1 MNTHTHTQQ
10 QMHNKFK
17 ENKQR
22 EKGLVKNEQTNEF
35 RFFLSIGL
43 CLLLLALG
51 MAMAIATAKLSGFDR
66 PDALT
71 LFHAGSLKGL
81 ATGVPMAQILIAPAQ
96 LGMVIIPL
104 MIFHQLQLII
114 HTMVANRQGATVG
127 AEPNAL
133 H

>member
-1 MNTHTHTQQ
+1 MAAT
-10 QMHNKFK
+10 
-17 ENKQR
+17 
-22 EKGLVKNEQTNEF
+22 
-35 RFFLSIGL
+35 
-43 CLLLLALG
+43 
-51 MAMAIATAKLSGFDR
+51 AMAIATAKLSGFDR

-71 LFHAGSLKGL
+71 LFHAGSLKSL